1 MNSLAIQF
9 AALGDST
16 RLAIIER
23 LLAKGE
29 LSAGDLQDVADV
41 SAPAISRHLK
51 VLRDAG
57 LVNRRIDAQRRIY
70 RVDPHAMEAIGKW
83 TLNHREFWD
92 ASLDRLATAL
102 DEEN

>member
-1 MNSLAIQF
+1 MTILAIQF

-23 LLAKGE
+23 LLANGE
-29 LSAGDLQDVADV
+29 QSAGDLQDVADV

-57 LVNRRIDAQRRIY
+57 LINRRIDAQRRIY

>member
-70 RVDPHAMEAIGKW
+70 RVDPRAMEAIGEW
-83 TLNHREFWD
+83 TLNNRKFWD
-92 ASLDRLATAL
+92 ASLDRLAAAL
-102 DEEN
+102 DEES